1 MRREYV
7 PPSLANGLEFVFE
20 SFAMALE
27 GCTPEEIR
35 SFLRGLSERTR
46 DQLACYCLGNER
58 LKEVGREIAAA
69 CFGTDSLLEPADKMK
84 ASVANIIPTAE
95 QPELGAIHASPGLS
109 WRAAGA

>member
-20 SFAMALE
+20 RFAMALE

-58 LKEVGREIAAA
+58 LKEVGREIAEV
-69 CFGTDSLLEPADKMK
+69 CFETDSL
-84 ASVANIIPTAE
+84 
-95 QPELGAIHASPGLS
+95 PGPLT
-109 WRAAGA
+109 R